1 MYGESKMENF
11 INICKIITNGNLLYV
26 SGNSKG
32 LFFNLEGWYGE
43 EMRREAERERRADS
57 C

>member
-1 MYGESKMENF
+1 MYGESKMETF

-26 SGNSKG
+26 SGNSKR

-43 EMRREAERERRADS
+43 GDEKEAEERGRADS